1 MFTMVFGAK
10 STYILGS
17 TKYIASRAASHLSR
31 NEHDSTMYLPHLL
44 CNVLKL
50 PVLAMTQGHGTWI
63 SEISL
68 G

>member
-31 NEHDSTMYLPHLL
+31 NEHDSTTCYVLL

-50 PVLAMTQGHGTWI
+50 PVFAMTQGHGTWI